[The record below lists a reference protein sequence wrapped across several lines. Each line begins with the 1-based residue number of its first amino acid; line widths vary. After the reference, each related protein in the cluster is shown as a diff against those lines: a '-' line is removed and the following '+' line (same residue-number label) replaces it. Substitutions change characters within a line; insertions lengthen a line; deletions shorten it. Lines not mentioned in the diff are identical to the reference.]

1 MNRLLVG
8 AFAMLVATGA
18 IAGTKEVN
26 VVNTVGVDVL
36 TLPDD
41 SINVDSVRAFTSL
54 SCEVENTGQV
64 GTEFCSD
71 DTEPTSGNAQLLHTL
86 SLAIT
91 ASPGADCTV
100 DLAIID
106 VNDNGFT
113 RKSLLVAAAGENAA
127 GSDSLVLPRPILMEG
142 RDLLAGQV
150 FARGIGTCRMRAD
163 ILLEEL

>member
-1 MNRLLVG
+1 MTG
-8 AFAMLVATGA
+8 AVALLVATGA
-18 IAGTKEVN
+18 IAGTKDVN

-41 SINVDSVRAFTSL
+41 SINVDTVRAFTSL

-64 GTEFCSD
+64 GIEFCSD
-71 DTEPTSGNAQLLHTL
+71 DTQPSSGDAQLLHTV

-100 DLAIID
+100 DLSIID

-113 RKSLLVAAAGENAA
+113 RKSLLVAAAGENSA
-127 GSDSLVLPRPILMEG
+127 GSDSLSFRRPILMEG

-163 ILLEEL
+163 ILLQEL